1 MMEMLNIRELSHDEL
16 KYICGHIP
24 PSETRRLFQ
33 KYPKK
38 FNKIKPGFR
47 AEKLSDAETISVLV
61 NNSKTDFV
69 YPFID
74 FYVKQWLS
82 EIKAN
87 LDSLEDAG
95 YSAGEALLKTI
106 PDSVFCDN
114 CELYFKITQQDVDEQ
129 YLKLFRD
136 ALSFVQKAIEEADA
150 SLAKENEAEPASLLE
165 EANGTIITLEKEI
178 EQLQSERVELQESVH
193 ALKEQVKAHIDTA
206 EDSSKKLQETE
217 DTLAEL
223 RAELEHYKHLDN
235 YADEEIEQ
243 DTDSQFQY
251 ISIGQISHDYS
262 GQPWVIR
269 LADIN
274 DGEIEPFIAL
284 EGIPHYFENR
294 DRLYWR
300 NGPSEDGSIGVWNW
314 KAEPR
319 DTDPSKDFI
328 TSEFSRNIRITE
340 VVEFPQCKTLKDVAN
355 QITQWFERQFISN
368 KVLFICTTANG
379 TVEGLLC
386 SPGNLEYSGTRARLV
401 KSIYTL
407 PHYTVR
413 PSDIVKL
420 ADFRVFR
427 KLNLGI
433 PQSVYRV
440 RTPYEVIKEMLLS
453 RATIGSLREEG
464 WQKKEAQK
472 FRSYLE
478 SIPNQTLAQEL
489 SDAYACTEEEAQ
501 QYVQEFMLF
510 VDSYLSDS
518 DLDTKIISIA
528 LERNPALVERCKG
541 LLTDAWEEENTKK
554 IAEAQSR
561 LDAAEKKTEEKKRET
576 EKLDETRSEMIS
588 ELEQLQCQINEC
600 KQLASDVEK
609 KVSERIEDAKR
620 CAADFISQMAF
631 VSPTF
636 VSADQTEKRE
646 KNPIN
651 IIRSCMEHVDNGE
664 VEDVDTFEEEL
675 TENLSI
681 IGYDEKVAIEMAQ
694 IISFCIWNNTPVI
707 VGENAAMIAQ
717 CVAAT
722 LDGGDLAEI
731 YVSNGDISVEAILS
745 ATQHDMLE
753 RQVILI
759 HGLLD
764 GYTMSAYNT
773 LINQLRLYRSEL
785 IVLLSTEGIPA
796 NMIPVG
802 VWANSLYID
811 GDEGLQNIVSGPVNS
826 FKVSIVFERP
836 KAENVRSKKKDLS
849 AFSSV
854 LCNTQM
860 LLYAS
865 YLAAY
870 KLQVEQS
877 NAILNQMIVTARS
890 SGKEELLNTV
900 FHDLGIANGEEKLS
914 SFK

>member
-24 PSETRRLFQ
+24 PSETRRLFKQ
-33 KYPKK
+33 YPKK

-87 LDSLEDAG
+87 IDSLEDAG

-114 CELYFKITQQDVDEQ
+114 CELYFKITQQDVDEK

-136 ALSFVQKAIEEADA
+136 ALSYVQKAIEEADA
-150 SLAKENEAEPASLLE
+150 SLAKENEADPASLLE

-193 ALKEQVKAHIDTA
+193 ALKAQVKARIDTA
-206 EDSSKKLQETE
+206 EDLSKKLQETE
-217 DTLAEL
+217 DTLTEL

-243 DTDSQFQY
+243 DAESQFQHV
-251 ISIGQISHDYS
+251 SVGQICHDRK
-262 GQPWVIR
+262 GQTRIIR
-269 LADIN
+269 LADIY
-274 DGEIEPFIAL
+274 DGEIKIFIAL
-284 EGIPHYFENR
+284 EGVPRYFENR
-294 DRLYWR
+294 DLLYWR
-300 NGPSEDGSIGVWNW
+300 NGPNEDGNVGVWSW
-314 KAEPR
+314 QAEPS
-319 DTDPSKDFI
+319 DNDPSKDFN
-328 TSEFSRNIRITE
+328 TSDFNRNIRVTE
-340 VVEFPQCKTLKDVAN
+340 VVEFTQCKTLKDMAN
-355 QITQWFERQFISN
+355 QITQWFERKLISN
-368 KVLFICTTANG
+368 KVLFVCTTANG

-386 SPGNLEYSGTRARLV
+386 SPGNLEYSGTRARLA
-401 KSIYTL
+401 KSIFTL

-440 RTPYEVIKEMLLS
+440 RTPYEAIKEMLLS

-464 WQKKEAQK
+464 WMKKEAQK

-478 SIPNQTLAQEL
+478 NVPNQTLVQEL

-501 QYVQEFMLF
+501 QYVQEFLAF

-528 LERNPALVERCKG
+528 LERNPALVEKCKS
-541 LLTDAWEEENTKK
+541 LLTDAWEKENTKK
-554 IAEAQSR
+554 IAEAQSQ
-561 LDAAEKKTEEKKRET
+561 LDAVEKKTEEKKHET
-576 EKLDETRSEMIS
+576 GRLDEKRSEMVS
-588 ELEQLQCQINEC
+588 ELERLQYRIDEC
-600 KQLASDVEK
+600 NKLASDVEK
-609 KVSERIEDAKR
+609 KVSERIEEAKR

-631 VSPTF
+631 VSPTHK
-636 VSADQTEKRE
+636 SADQTEKRE
-646 KNPIN
+646 KNLTK

-664 VEDVDTFEEEL
+664 VEDIDTFEEEL
-675 TENLSI
+675 TENLTI
-681 IGYDEKVAIEMAQ
+681 IGYDEKAAIEMAQ
-694 IISFCIWNNTPVI
+694 IISFCIWNNTPLI

-722 LDGGDLAEI
+722 LDGGELAEI
-731 YVSNGDISVEAILS
+731 YVTNGDISVEAILS
-745 ATQHDMLE
+745 VTQHDAHE

-764 GYTMSAYNT
+764 GYTTSAYNT
-773 LINQLRLYRSEL
+773 LINQLRLYRNEL
-785 IVLLSTEGIPA
+785 IVLLSTEGIPT

-811 GDEGLQNIVSGPVNS
+811 GDEGLQSIVSGPIHS
-826 FKVSIVFERP
+826 FKMSIAFKHP
-836 KAENVRSKKKDLS
+836 KAESVRSKKKDLS
-849 AFSSV
+849 SFSSV

-865 YLAAY
+865 YLVAY
-870 KLQVEQS
+870 NLQVEQS
-877 NAILNQMIVTARS
+877 NAILSQMIVTARS
-890 SGKEELLNTV
+890 SGKEELLKTV
-900 FHDLGIANGEEKLS
+900 FHDLGIANGEKKLS
-914 SFK
+914 SFS